1 MTDAERFLAGDDPT
15 KLTAGTSPSYKFYAV
30 RNGRVPGIYTDW
42 PSAQKQ
48 VTGWTKPKHKCF
60 STRAEAQRFLEGDS
74 TVADDTNVRDLAGDA
89 HATEPL
95 DSSLQPAAK
104 KAKKGGGTSNGTG
117 KAMKQVLEEYNP
129 DLFDPGMG
137 PLPPFSE
144 DGFDPN
150 IFLQPDSGSLVYK
163 TPAQKQA
170 TKLQAV
176 GPTPD
181 SILRIFTDGSS
192 LRNGQVGAFAGV
204 GVYFGPADGR
214 QGSPKERFDVQLTS
228 AHQEHIRSSPRR
240 SPNQPTRR
248 ADRHPQSSGH
258 RAQRSRCDDRD
269 RQPLRHRMRDDVVCE
284 LAEEWVEDI
293 GGQSGREQGSG

>member
-1 MTDAERFLAGDDPT
+1 MTDAERFLAGEDPT
-15 KLTAGTSPSYKFYAV
+15 RFTAGNSPAYKFYAV

-48 VTGWTKPKHKCF
+48 ITGWTKPKHKCF
-60 STRAEAQRFLEGDS
+60 STRAEAQRFLEGDG
-74 TVADDTNVRDLAGDA
+74 TIADDTIARDLSGEA
-89 HATEPL
+89 HVIEPL
-95 DSSLQPAAK
+95 DSFLQPAAK
-104 KAKKGGGTSNGTG
+104 KAKKGGGISNGTG

-129 DLFDPGMG
+129 DLFDPGVG
-137 PLPPFSE
+137 PFPPFSE

-150 IFLQPDSGSLVYK
+150 ILLQPNSGSLVYK
-163 TPAQKQA
+163 TPGQKQE

-214 QGSPKERFDVQLTS
+214 QGLPIERFDV
-228 AHQEHIRSSPRR
+228 H
-240 SPNQPTRR
+240 
-248 ADRHPQSSGH
+248 
-258 RAQRSRCDDRD
+258 
-269 RQPLRHRMRDDVVCE
+269 
-284 LAEEWVEDI
+284 
-293 GGQSGREQGSG
+293 